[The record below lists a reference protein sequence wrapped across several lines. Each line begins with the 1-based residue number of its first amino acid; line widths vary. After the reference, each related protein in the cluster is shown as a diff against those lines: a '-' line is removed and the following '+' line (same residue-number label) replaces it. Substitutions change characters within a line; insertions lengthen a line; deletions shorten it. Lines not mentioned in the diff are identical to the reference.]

1 MRLSASFFA
10 RIVICS
16 AVFFLLMAL
25 TTLSHGAS
33 TTHVP
38 VGSWVYPS
46 LERLASEGLIPSGML
61 MSRPLSRAEAYRL
74 VKEASFANPSQAA
87 LIDIQA
93 LERELSPEKGLS
105 IGFGSLKLED
115 ASFKYVYSD
124 GEPYLLNVNNR
135 GDILGNGSNFRAGL
149 SASASVGSHL
159 GLYLN
164 PEFRY
169 PEGLSGDGQEVVL
182 VEGYAALIIWNI
194 ELTAGR
200 QALWWGPGVHGALLL
215 SNNARPFDL
224 VKLTNPEPFALPW
237 VFRHIGL
244 LKLTGFVTRLEDDRD
259 FANPYLAGARLDILP
274 HPYVSIGLARTAM
287 FGGAGRH
294 VDAGVIWDVITAKT
308 ENVAAEPGNQL
319 GSFDA
324 KITLPFSFQKV
335 VIYGELGGED
345 EAGSLPSRNAHLV
358 GVNLPGAFGLDALDL
373 SVEYAETYI
382 SKYPGMWY
390 RHHIYTTGYTY
401 DGRVIGH
408 HMGTD
413 AKDLFLS
420 ASYRSA
426 YGDFDAAYDIE
437 TSGRG
442 TKSKKQS
449 GSVLWRRQLRED
461 AEFSL
466 GYYFDRL
473 TNIDGVA
480 GDDSEAQAFMAG
492 MKMSF

>member
-1 MRLSASFFA
+1 M
-10 RIVICS
+10 
-16 AVFFLLMAL
+16 
-25 TTLSHGAS
+25 
-33 TTHVP
+33 
-38 VGSWVYPS
+38 VYPS
-46 LERLASEGLIPSGML
+46 LERLASEGLIPSGIL

-74 VKEASFANPSQAA
+74 VKEAASGNPSQAA
-87 LIDIQA
+87 LSEIGE

-105 IGFGSLKLED
+105 AGFGSLKLED
-115 ASFKYVYSD
+115 ATLRYVYSD

-135 GDILGNGSNFRAGL
+135 GDVLGNGSNVRAGF
-149 SASASVGSHL
+149 SASASIGSHL
-159 GLYLN
+159 GFYLN

-169 PEGLSGDGQEVVL
+169 PEGFSGDGQEVVL
-182 VEGYAALIIWNI
+182 VEGYAALNLWNI

-215 SNNARPFDL
+215 TNNARPFDL

-259 FANPYLAGARLDILP
+259 FANPYLAGARLDIKP
-274 HPYVSIGLARTAM
+274 HPYVSIGLSRTAM

-294 VDAGVIWDVITAKT
+294 VDADVIWDVITAQT

-319 GSFDA
+319 ASFDA
-324 KITLPFSFQKV
+324 KVVLPFSFQKV

-358 GVNLPGAFGLDALDL
+358 GLNLPGAFGLEALDL
-373 SVEYAETYI
+373 GVEYAETYI
-382 SKYPGMWY
+382 GKYPGMWY
-390 RHHIYTTGYTY
+390 NHHIYTDGYTY
-401 DGRVIGH
+401 DGRIIGH

-426 YGDFDAAYDIE
+426 YGDFHAAYDIE
-437 TSGRG
+437 TSGRAL
-442 TKSKKQS
+442 KIEKR
-449 GSVLWRRQLRED
+449 SVALSWRRELPGGSGLSVR
-461 AEFSL
+461 
-466 GYYFDRL
+466 YCFDRK

-480 GDDSEAQAFMAG
+480 GKDADSHSLSASVAL
-492 MKMSF
+492 SF